1 MVEPHEAQ
9 AAQGPLEPLPGPES
23 PAELLV
29 AFANSEDH
37 EEGTDDLT
45 TTAELTSW
53 LAGHGLL
60 RRRVRA
66 TPEDLQ
72 LARDLRTAVHAA
84 MVANH
89 DRSVG
94 LAAAGSS
101 SGAPGPA
108 LDDVAAALPLRLV
121 VGADGP
127 ALAPVLDGVR
137 GALSRLL
144 VAVND
149 TVTGGTWERLKIC
162 SSDDCRWAYLDQ
174 TKNRSRAWCEWGC
187 GNKAKTRAYRARKKA
202 AATG

>member
-1 MVEPHEAQ
+1 MVVPHESQ
-9 AAQGPLEPLPGPES
+9 PVPEP

-45 TTAELTSW
+45 TTAELRSW
-53 LAGHGLL
+53 LSGHGLVGP
-60 RRRVRA
+60 RVRA
-66 TPEDLQ
+66 TPADLA
-72 LARDLRTAVHAA
+72 LARDLRAALHAA

-94 LAAAGSS
+94 LAPGDGPPA
-101 SGAPGPA
+101 GAPGPT

-127 ALAPVLDGVR
+127 ALVPVHDGVR
-137 GALSRLL
+137 GALSQLL
-144 VAVND
+144 VAVNE
-149 TVTGGTWERLKIC
+149 TVTGGTWPRLKIC
-162 SSDDCRWAYLDQ
+162 SADDCRWAYLDQ

-202 AATG
+202 AAAG

>member
-1 MVEPHEAQ
+1 MD
-9 AAQGPLEPLPGPES
+9 EPLREPEA

-45 TTAELTSW
+45 TTAELRSW
-53 LAGHGLL
+53 LVGHGLL
-60 RRRVRA
+60 GRRPRA
-66 TPEDLQ
+66 TPDDLE
-72 LARDLRTAVHAA
+72 LARDLRTALHAA
-84 MVANH
+84 MRANH

-94 LAAAGSS
+94 LAAADAAP
-101 SGAPGPA
+101 GAPGPA

-127 ALAPVLDGVR
+127 ALAPVHDGVR
-137 GALSRLL
+137 GALSLLL
-144 VAVND
+144 VALAQ
-149 TVTGGTWERLKIC
+149 TVTGGTWDRLKIC
-162 SSDDCRWAYLDQ
+162 SADDCRWAYLDQ

-202 AATG
+202 AVAAG

>member
-1 MVEPHEAQ
+1 MVEPYET
-9 AAQGPLEPLPGPES
+9 PDVPGS

-53 LAGHGLL
+53 LAGHGLTG
-60 RRRVRA
+60 RRVRA
-66 TPEDLQ
+66 TAEDLQ
-72 LARDLRTAVHAA
+72 LARDLRAAVHSA

-94 LAAAGSS
+94 LDRAGTS

-108 LDDVAAALPLRLV
+108 LDEVAAALPLRLV

-127 ALAPVLDGVR
+127 ALVPLHDGVR
-137 GALSRLL
+137 GALSQLL
-144 VAVND
+144 VAVNA
-149 TVTGGTWERLKIC
+149 TVTSGTWDRLKIC
-162 SSDDCRWAYLDQ
+162 SADDCRWAYLDQ

-202 AATG
+202 AAAG

>member
-1 MVEPHEAQ
+1 MVPHQPRE
-9 AAQGPLEPLPGPES
+9 PLEPLEVPDP

-45 TTAELTSW
+45 TTAELSSW
-53 LAGHGLL
+53 LVGHGLL
-60 RRRVRA
+60 GRRVRA

-72 LARDLRTAVHAA
+72 LARELRAAVHTA

-94 LAAAGSS
+94 LAADARSS
-101 SGAPGPA
+101 SGTPGPT

-121 VGADGP
+121 LDADGP
-127 ALAPVLDGVR
+127 GLVPVHGGVR

-144 VAVND
+144 VAVNQA
-149 TVTGGTWERLKIC
+149 VTAGTWDRLKIC
-162 SSDDCRWAYLDQ
+162 SADDCRWAYLDQ

-187 GNKAKTRAYRARKKA
+187 GNKAKTRAYRARKRA
-202 AATG
+202 AAAG

>member
-1 MVEPHEAQ
+1 MVEPQRVA
-9 AAQGPLEPLPGPES
+9 GS

-37 EEGTDDLT
+37 EEETDDLT
-45 TTAELTSW
+45 TTAELTTW

-60 RRRVRA
+60 GRRVRA
-66 TPEDLQ
+66 TQEDLE
-72 LARDLRTAVHAA
+72 LARDLRAAVHAA

-89 DRSVG
+89 DRSVR
-94 LAAAGSS
+94 LPAAASS

-108 LDDVAAALPLRLV
+108 LDDVAAVLPLRLV
-121 VGADGP
+121 AGADGP
-127 ALAPVLDGVR
+127 GLAPVQGGVR
-137 GALSRLL
+137 GALSLVL
-144 VAVND
+144 VAVNE
-149 TVTGGTWERLKIC
+149 TVADGTWDRLKIC
-162 SSDDCRWAYLDQ
+162 SADDCRWAYLDQ